1 MATIT
6 HNNSGNRY
14 RIAMDIAKEGSEVWD
29 LTPYFKGRVGD
40 NLFGLQVVMSNMGQL
55 IDATGMKPYVH
66 GQVGKYSFDDDGKIQ
81 MAADA
86 ADVTFTGEPD
96 DCGPNGQVTYHF
108 PEQMFPKEGIF
119 YGFIGLMD
127 DSDDGGHAHYTGVD
141 VWFRVLGGV
150 AQMGHSCDVY
160 ISELDQAITNFREKI
175 RQVQENDIDQF
186 NQVLDQYKQ
195 KLLDALAAVDDP
207 KAGLMAR
214 MSSLETMAKQ
224 VLDAIQAGQ
233 FHEKANQYATIAD
246 LKADATLM
254 AGDSAIVKGAEDYN
268 DGHGAVYAIR
278 SKRTEDQPDGVHLIA
293 LDNGTVAERNDSI
306 VSQGY
311 LHDHGIFPNAGTVK
325 LGTAHLKLGDD
336 QYPQFSVRIYQ
347 YGAGIPQPEGV
358 DIAGGTA
365 SYDVQCRVVRI
376 DPETVDV
383 YLSPEHYTDYFSDYH
398 LDSPE
403 ANCGG
408 DSAYLYTGISCMQ
421 VQVHGAEM
429 TGFDVATGF
438 KC

>member
-1 MATIT
+1 MAENKPELQRVTIDLT
-6 HNNSGNRY
+6 RY
-14 RIAMDIAKEGSEVWD
+14 EHTTMDISGKFNA
-29 LTPYFKGRVGD
+29 RV
-40 NLFGLQVVMSNMGQL
+40 
-55 IDATGMKPYVH
+55 A
-66 GQVGKYSFDDDGKIQ
+66 DDDDHIPLNITDNGHPVNVTRMGVSWGGTDNEANIHHHIRRIEDLPLCPGDAPAIGKFTLPLDGKTFNVPGAWQ
-81 MAADA
+81 QFFLTFSDADGKT
-86 ADVTFTGEPD
+86 V
-96 DCGPNGQVTYHF
+96 
-108 PEQMFPKEGIF
+108 
-119 YGFIGLMD
+119 
-127 DSDDGGHAHYTGVD
+127 SSVD
-141 VWFRVLGGV
+141 LKF
-150 AQMGHSCDVY
+150 DVY
-160 ISELDQAITNFREKI
+160 GNSWMMSIGKAGHDYIEEFEQILNLVTKAGNDETNGIHDFGKKFRDDLNAWIT
-175 RQVQENDIDQF
+175 D
-186 NQVLDQYKQ
+186 YKQ
-195 KLLDALAAVDDP
+195 KINDALAAVDDP
-207 KAGLMAR
+207 KTGLMVRYA
-214 MSSLETMAKQ
+214 SLLEMTKQ
-224 VLDAIQAGQ
+224 VQETLKQAQ
-233 FHEKANQYATIAD
+233 FHGKANQYSTIAD

-254 AGDSAIVKGAEDYN
+254 AGDTAIVKGSEDYN
-268 DGHGAVYAIR
+268 DGKGAVYAIR
-278 SKRTEDQPDGVHLIA
+278 SKLTEDKPDGVRLIA

-325 LGTAHLKLGDD
+325 LGTAHIKLGDD

-365 SYDVQCRVVRI
+365 SYDVPCRVVRI

-403 ANCGG
+403 ASCGG

-429 TGFDVATGF
+429 VRFDVATNF

>member
-1 MATIT
+1 MAIT
-6 HNNSGNRY
+6 HNNNGNRY

-40 NLFGLQVVMSNMGQL
+40 NLFGLQAVMSNMGQL
-55 IDATGMKPYVH
+55 LDTQGMKPYVS
-66 GQVGKYSFDDDGKIQ
+66 GKVGKYSFDDDGKIQ

-86 ADVTFTGEPD
+86 DDVTFTGEPA
-96 DCGPNGQVTYHF
+96 DCGPNGQVTYYF

-160 ISELDQAITNFREKI
+160 VSELDKAITNFREKI
-175 RQVQENDIDQF
+175 RQVQKDDIDQF

-224 VLDAIQAGQ
+224 VLDDIQAGQ
-233 FHEKANQYATIAD
+233 FHYKENQYDTIAKM
-246 LKADATLM
+246 KADGTLLD
-254 AGDSAIVKGAEDYN
+254 GDSAIVKGAEDYN
-268 DGHGAVYAIR
+268 DGNGAVYAIR
-278 SKRTEDQPDGVHLIA
+278 SKRTEDKPDGVHLIA

-311 LHDHGIFPNAGTVK
+311 LHDHGIFPNAGTIK

-429 TGFDVATGF
+429 IGFDVATNF

>member
-6 HNNSGNRY
+6 HNNNGNRY

-40 NLFGLQVVMSNMGQL
+40 NLFGLQVVMSSMGQL
-55 IDATGMKPYVH
+55 MDTTGMKPYVH

-86 ADVTFTGEPD
+86 DEVAFTGKPA

-160 ISELDQAITNFREKI
+160 ISELDKAITNFREKI
-175 RQVQENDIDQF
+175 RQVQKDDIDQF

-214 MSSLETMAKQ
+214 MSSLEKMAKQ
-224 VLDAIQAGQ
+224 VLDDIQAGQ
-233 FHEKANQYATIAD
+233 FHYKENQYDTIAKM
-246 LKADATLM
+246 KADGTLLD
-254 AGDSAIVKGAEDYN
+254 GDSAIVKGAEDYN

-278 SKRTEDQPDGVHLIA
+278 SKRTEDKPDGVHLIA

-421 VQVHGAEM
+421 VQAHGAEM
-429 TGFDVATGF
+429 TSFDVATGF

>member
-6 HNNSGNRY
+6 HNNNGNSY

-86 ADVTFTGEPD
+86 ADVTFTGEPG

-175 RQVQENDIDQF
+175 RQVQNDDIDQF

-207 KAGLMAR
+207 KNGLMAR
-214 MSSLETMAKQ
+214 YSSLETMAKQ
-224 VLDAIQAGQ
+224 VLDGIQAGQ
-233 FHEKANQYATIAD
+233 FHNKENQYDTIAKM
-246 LKADATLM
+246 KADSTLLD
-254 AGDSAIVKGAEDYN
+254 GDSAIVKGAEDYN
-268 DGHGAVYAIR
+268 DGKGAVYAIR

-403 ANCGG
+403 ANCGT
-408 DSAYLYTGISCMQ
+408 DSAYLYTGINCMQ
-421 VQVHGAEM
+421 VQAHGAEM
-429 TGFDVATGF
+429 QSFDVVQDF
-438 KC
+438 EC

>member
-6 HNNSGNRY
+6 HNNNGNSY

-175 RQVQENDIDQF
+175 RQVQNDDIDQF

-224 VLDAIQAGQ
+224 VLDNIQAGQ
-233 FHEKANQYATIAD
+233 FHYKENQYDTIAKM
-246 LKADATLM
+246 KADGTLLD
-254 AGDSAIVKGAEDYN
+254 GDSAIVKGAEDYN
-268 DGHGAVYAIR
+268 DGKGAVYAIR

-421 VQVHGAEM
+421 VQAHGTQM
-429 TGFDVATGF
+429 VSFDVATGF
-438 KC
+438 EC

>member
-55 IDATGMKPYVH
+55 IDATGMKPYIH
-66 GQVGKYSFDDDGKIQ
+66 GQVGSYSFDNDSKIQ

-86 ADVTFTGEPD
+86 ADVTYTGDPG

-127 DSDDGGHAHYTGVD
+127 DSDDGGNAHYSGVD

-160 ISELDQAITNFREKI
+160 VSELDQAITNFREKI
-175 RQVQENDIDQF
+175 RQVQNDDIDQF

-195 KLLDALAAVDDP
+195 KLLDALASVDDP

-224 VLDAIQAGQ
+224 VLDNIQAGQ
-233 FHEKANQYATIAD
+233 FHYKENQYDTIAKM
-246 LKADATLM
+246 KADGTLLD
-254 AGDSAIVKGAEDYN
+254 GDSAIVKGAEDYN
-268 DGHGAVYAIR
+268 DGKGAVYAIR

-403 ANCGG
+403 ANCGT
-408 DSAYLYTGISCMQ
+408 DSAYLYTGINCMQ
-421 VQVHGAEM
+421 VQAHGAEM
-429 TGFDVATGF
+429 TSFDVATGF
-438 KC
+438 EC